1 MMRKDAGKLFCII
14 NSRRGKVKPMKKRVA
29 KVMALFLAICMV
41 LLSPASVMAADA
53 GNTNAGLYSGQQ
65 DDIETSNLQEG
76 DETVIGQVSPDGS
89 ASISETP
96 EQTKEGVETETG
108 KIPNV
113 KDDESSPSTEQVI
126 EGQTGEQGNKAGA
139 KNEDGSLQKEQNTEN
154 KDTVVSQNEDE
165 EEQTQL
171 MTNKAN
177 SYEIDVSKGDVI
189 ISDTGV
195 SIGGIPQQDSVA
207 DSYIL
212 SGTNTSQVLIS
223 SNATVIFKGL
233 NLTST
238 GNPVSIGA
246 DVTVL
251 LSETNNLIA
260 TERAK
265 AALHVR
271 SGATLKISSIS
282 GDGAEDG
289 SLSAFNTHHYNY
301 SRGAGIGTNQNE
313 AGGDIVINGGTID
326 ARGGAGIGGYN
337 PGSITINGGNITALG
352 TLGTG
357 TDPVQYGVG
366 IGSQMGTFKGITID
380 GGTVNAAGGSGGAG
394 IGTSASGAGG
404 PVVINGGKITANGG
418 YEAAGIGNGQS
429 GTNVDITITGGDI
442 TAQSGSR
449 TAIGSGG
456 QNAAADGS
464 VIKISG
470 GTINCVGAD
479 VAIGE
484 SNFNEYYSQLL
495 VDITGGTFK
504 GAGFT
509 QFVLGKDVSI
519 QNAVFEKVQDDKKGT
534 IRATNILSVDKSRF
548 YTEGMFE
555 GDNGVSISNTE
566 ITAEYDKTQKY
577 SPGGIYSFYGEVSLK
592 NNKIGTISSINAS
605 GDINIIDS
613 EIFLSHYR
621 NTNLIQSK
629 QAGINISGG
638 KLDMEMGTVTP
649 TSSQAIMML
658 AQNGDISIQ
667 NTGITGAIHGDEE
680 AQKFLT
686 FCNTVTAA
694 NSTISS
700 DTQIYAKQK
709 VDISSGYIKSSNT
722 IRGLYCKNIVISG
735 GYHDYA
741 GAVYGHDVLIGTD
754 TGDGNAIIFASEFL
768 TDDAVNSPVR
778 FEKGIIFT
786 NENNPDTPKNG
797 YVYGD
802 VNLNHLIE
810 ESGKR
815 FTLPKDYTLVL
826 DKEHKSHLTVED
838 AKEIINNGSIENYV
852 EIQLNTGS
860 AFTNEADGKV
870 TNHYGGYFVTDG
882 TMKNNG
888 TVTNAVYFSPIKL
901 DDQDWAYYDEDTFK
915 LKNVDDTISYVTDFG
930 NRIPVF
936 YAAFGDNRILLNG
949 KDTGKDINTAWSYL
963 DYPIQLYTI
972 QYDANY
978 KEAPLIEQK
987 EIALADSVHGLEP
1000 PVLKR
1005 DGYTQQG
1012 WNTQADGQGTDVGDS
1027 ITVNAPTTVYAVW
1040 AAQLFTVTFDS
1051 QGGSPVTAVQAKIG
1065 ENIVKPEDPIRE
1077 GYMFQ
1082 GWYKE
1087 PATENAW
1094 DFTADTVNSDLTLYA
1109 GWKPIQYE
1117 IIFNKNADGAE
1128 GSMENQ
1134 AFTYDEEKK
1143 LNENVFKNEGF
1154 EFAGWAIT
1162 PEGEVVYTD
1171 KQAVKN
1177 LTAEKDGKI
1186 YLYAVWNEIGDASYT
1201 IEHYKQN
1208 KDGTWPET
1216 ASDKE
1221 TKSAKPGTTVNGEA
1235 KAYNGYV
1242 FDSTAEG
1249 TAISGEVKA
1258 DGSLVLKLY
1267 YKVCHTVTFDSDG
1280 GNYTPDNQSVV
1291 HGNKATEPEVPTKE
1305 GHTFEGWYYK
1315 NMDGEEVKW
1324 NFDDVV
1330 TGDLKLTAHWKKV
1343 DKPVTPPKPSTPS
1356 DGGTTNNGGK
1366 INRLQTGSSVTKSV
1380 KTGDTSNL
1388 ILLFGLL
1395 AGSAAVLTVGIA
1407 IRQKKKKSKQ

>member
-1 MMRKDAGKLFCII
+1 
-14 NSRRGKVKPMKKRVA
+14 MKKMT
-29 KVMALFLAICMV
+29 KVMALFLAVCMV

-76 DETVIGQVSPDGS
+76 DETVIGQVSSDGS

-613 EIFLSHYR
+613 EIFLSHYS

-638 KLDMEMGTVTP
+638 KLDMEMGTVIP

-667 NTGITGAIHGDEE
+667 NTGITGAIHGDKE

-741 GAVYGHDVLIGTD
+741 GAVYGHDVLIGTG

-815 FTLPKDYTLVL
+815 FTLPKDYTLIL
-826 DKEHKSHLTVED
+826 DKEHNSHLIVED

-852 EIQLNTGS
+852 EIQMNTGS

-901 DDQDWAYYDEDTFK
+901 DDQDWADYDEDTFK

-978 KEAPLIEQK
+978 KNAPLIEQK

-1087 PATENAW
+1087 PTIENAW

-1117 IIFNKNADGAE
+1117 VIFDKNATGAE
-1128 GSMENQ
+1128 GTMENQ
-1134 AFTYDEEKK
+1134 ALTYDEEKN
-1143 LNENVFKNEGF
+1143 LNENIFKNEGF

-1177 LTAEKDGKI
+1177 LTAEKDGKF
-1186 YLYAVWNEIGDASYT
+1186 YLYAVWNEIGDAKYT

-1208 KDGTWPET
+1208 KDGTWPKK
-1216 ASDKE
+1216 ASDTEVKA
-1221 TKSAKPGTTVNGEA
+1221 AKPGTKVNGVA
-1235 KAYNGYV
+1235 KAYAGYV
-1242 FDSTAEG
+1242 FDSTADE
-1249 TAISGEVKA
+1249 AVISGTVTE
-1258 DGSLVLKLY
+1258 DDSLILKLY
-1267 YKVCHTVTFDSDG
+1267 YKVCHTVIFDPDG
-1280 GNYTPDNQSVV
+1280 GNYTLDNQSVV
-1291 HGNKATEPEVPTKE
+1291 HGDKATEPKAPIKD
-1305 GHTFEGWYYK
+1305 GYTFEGWYYK
-1315 NMDGEEVKW
+1315 NQDGKEAKW
-1324 NFDDVV
+1324 NFDDAV
-1330 TGDLKLTAHWKKV
+1330 TSDLKLTAHWSKIE
-1343 DKPVTPPKPSTPS
+1343 KPVSPSEPSKPNDNGSVQNNNS
-1356 DGGTTNNGGK
+1356 GNKNSSGTAGSA
-1366 INRLQTGSSVTKSV
+1366 INSV
-1380 KTGDTSNL
+1380 KTGDNSNL
-1388 ILLFGLL
+1388 VLLFSILG
-1395 AGSAAVLTVGIA
+1395 GSAVVLVTVI
-1407 IRQKKKKSKQ
+1407 IVKRKKCNKSKKRQSL